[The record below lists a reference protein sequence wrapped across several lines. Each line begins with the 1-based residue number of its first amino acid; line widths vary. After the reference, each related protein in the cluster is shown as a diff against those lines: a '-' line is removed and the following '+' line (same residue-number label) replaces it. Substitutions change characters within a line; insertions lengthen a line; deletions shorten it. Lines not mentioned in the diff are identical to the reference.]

1 MGRGHISDSKF
12 ELCKYS
18 KIGRRYIDIEFG
30 RMNIVAV
37 AIVRINLRQS
47 LLFLIERAD
56 QLDKRRKSVERMS
69 KLMSLLSTHK

>member
-30 RMNIVAV
+30 RINNVAV
-37 AIVRINLRQS
+37 AIAN
-47 LLFLIERAD
+47 
-56 QLDKRRKSVERMS
+56 KSETVVAISHRES
-69 KLMSLLSTHK
+69 